1 MNTDKDI
8 DLEEIM
14 QGFYGNIEQLTIENN
29 DFRRVLYTG
38 KHAQLVLMSLLP
50 GEEIGSEVHPDHDQF
65 LRFEAGEGT
74 VAVDDTLYDVK
85 DGDAVVV
92 PAGARH
98 NVVNASATEDLKLY
112 TLYGPA
118 HHQDGLVHPTRDDAE
133 VNDKDFD
140 GTTTE

>member
-1 MNTDKDI
+1 
-8 DLEEIM
+8 M
-14 QGFYGNIEQLTIENN
+14 QGFYGNIEQLTLENN
-29 DFRRVLYTG
+29 DFRHVLYTG

-65 LRFEAGEGT
+65 LRFEAGKGI
-74 VAVDDTLYDVK
+74 VAVDDTLYDVQ
-85 DGDAVVV
+85 DGDAVMV

-98 NVVNASATEDLKLY
+98 NVTNTSEAEDLKLY

-118 HHQDGLVHPTRDDAE
+118 HHKDGLVHLTRDEAE
-133 VNDKDFD
+133 ANDLDFD

>member
-1 MNTDKDI
+1 
-8 DLEEIM
+8 M
-14 QGFYGNIEQLTIENN
+14 QGFYGKIEQLTIENN

-65 LRFEAGEGT
+65 LRFEAGHGT

-85 DGDAVVV
+85 NGDAVLV
-92 PAGARH
+92 PAGAQH
-98 NVVNASATEDLKLY
+98 NVTNTSETENLKLY

-118 HHQDGLVHPTRDDAE
+118 HHKDRLVHQTRDE
-133 VNDKDFD
+133 VESNDLDFD
-140 GTTTE
+140 GITTE